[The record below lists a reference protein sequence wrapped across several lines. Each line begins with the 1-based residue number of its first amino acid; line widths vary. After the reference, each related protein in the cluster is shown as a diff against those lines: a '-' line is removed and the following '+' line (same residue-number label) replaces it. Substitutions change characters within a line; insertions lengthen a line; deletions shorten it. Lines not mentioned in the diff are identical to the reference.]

1 MGPTSSSCAVRS
13 RSLPGWM
20 DCGEEPTAWFAH
32 VSVSS
37 PSFPG
42 GMLPL
47 PACPSSCDASFIDKG
62 QGFEPNQAGSPP
74 EGPPFVL
81 VDRHG
86 PSETAVFTRSFSIG
100 GDLSSTLDDRSLPF
114 PRTGSARGSHPFDPG
129 WKGRSLGSVPGSKPG
144 DAQIDEP
151 QIIRTC
157 CACCAPR
164 RRVRSIRR
172 ETCSKKGRFQRV
184 WRPGRWERKGR
195 STWWCVIA
203 AKWKERRS
211 CGGNEACV
219 GSKPRLAVRKHAQE
233 RKKGQV
239 LGSGRKK
246 ARVQVS
252 GKIPLYHSGGVE

>member
-1 MGPTSSSCAVRS
+1 MNRTRLVLHPKDPPSYSWTVMDRPRQRSSHG
-13 RSLPGWM
+13 L
-20 DCGEEPTAWFAH
+20 
-32 VSVSS
+32 S
-37 PSFPG
+37 PSGVICPPPWTIDLFPSHEPG
-42 GMLPL
+42 LPVVPTL
-47 PACPSSCDASFIDKG
+47 SIP
-62 QGFEPNQAGSPP
+62 
-74 EGPPFVL
+74 
-81 VDRHG
+81 HG
-86 PSETAVFTRSFSIG
+86 K
-100 GDLSSTLDDRSLPF
+100 GDLSGLCPGRNRETPRST
-114 PRTGSARGSHPFDPG
+114 SH
-129 WKGRSLGSVPGSKPG
+129 K
-144 DAQIDEP
+144 
-151 QIIRTC
+151 IIRTC

-195 STWWCVIA
+195 STWWCVGA

-239 LGSGRKK
+239 VGSGREK

-252 GKIPLYHSGGVE
+252 AKIPLYHSGGVE